1 MIFFVVL
8 SIHTKSNFV
17 KIRILSIV
25 ALLLVFSWVDAQKI
39 NPADLRTL
47 KSKEDSLKHLR
58 QRRTEAEEQLKPAA
72 GPPAPC
78 GPPGGSDRPR
88 QIGVAWA
95 RGTWSQLGVVG
106 SSEWFRMQP

>member
-1 MIFFVVL
+1 MIRL
-8 SIHTKSNFV
+8 RAK
-17 KIRILSIV
+17 RLDQLQDED
-25 ALLLVFSWVDAQKI
+25 LLLY
-39 NPADLRTL
+39 ADVVRTRAWL
-47 KSKEDSLKHLR
+47 GEVAALEDSLKHLR

-106 SSEWFRMQP
+106 RSEWFRMQP